1 MTDPDLVHSGLSQR
15 VTVEGQEFH
24 VEIYRLEH
32 QTTWALEVVDA
43 EDGASTVWD
52 DEFETAQNAMD
63 VVLKTIE
70 EEGLGAFRE
79 SADVIEFPKR

>member
-32 QTTWALEVVDA
+32 QTTWTLEVVDA
-43 EDGASTVWD
+43 EDGTSTVWD

>member
-32 QTTWALEVVDA
+32 QTTWTLEVVDA
-43 EDGASTVWD
+43 KDGASTLWD

-63 VVLKTIE
+63 MVLKTIE

>member
-1 MTDPDLVHSGLSQR
+1 MTDPDLIRSGLSRR

-32 QTTWALEVVDA
+32 QTTWTLEVVDA